1 MSGETPGSVTVR
13 ISDPERAEKLLAAE
27 EEHGS
32 RSKALRNAIDVAYSE
47 SDHSNESGLSG
58 AARKAHRKL
67 VELRGAGAMLPLD
80 AAESIMAQRINLE
93 SGVVREV
100 VTKELV
106 SEGLLVVSRGQ
117 NSAQAVV
124 RHPENPAPTRSPIE
138 RSSVGTRERNPS
150 LFANPEAP
158 EDSPYHPSAT
168 RSEEPDIETKASE
181 RLDELAAAGAE
192 VTDGE

>member
-1 MSGETPGSVTVR
+1 MSDDAPGTVTVR
-13 ISDPERAEKLLAAE
+13 ISDPERAERLLAAE

-47 SDHSNESGLSG
+47 TDEGDDEGLSE

-67 VELRGAGAMLPLD
+67 VEVRGAGAMLPIE

-93 SGVVREV
+93 TGVVREI

-106 SEGLLVVSRGQ
+106 SEGLIVVSSGQ
-117 NSAQAVV
+117 NSAHAVV
-124 RHPENPAPTRSPIE
+124 RAPDNPAPTTKPVERSPFDAL
-138 RSSVGTRERNPS
+138 ERNPG
-150 LFANPEAP
+150 LFTNPEA
-158 EDSPYHPSAT
+158 EEGSPYHPTAVGSDEYDVEAEA
-168 RSEEPDIETKASE
+168 RD

-192 VTDGE
+192 VGE